1 MAGVPAVV
9 IAAPAS
15 GSGKTTVATGLIGAL
30 GRAGHRVAPFKV
42 GPDYID
48 PGYHGLAAGRPG
60 RNLDPVLVGAERVVP
75 LYRHGS
81 RGCDLAVV
89 EGVMGLFD
97 GRIDEHHAGPV
108 AEGSTAQVAGLLG
121 APVVLVVDARGH
133 SQSLAALLHGFATF
147 DSGIRL
153 GGVILNRVGSERHDQ
168 VLRAA
173 CDRVGL
179 PVLGSLPRM
188 AELEV
193 PSRHLGLIPAVEH
206 GSAATAAVAAMTDLV
221 AAHLD
226 LRAIAVLAR
235 SSVAGAA
242 WDPETVVAEARGGF
256 AVAGEDGRSVHA
268 GAVHSVGVRAEDEV
282 LGGRGEGVATSCG
295 DGTRGDGVCEGGEAF
310 GGRGEGVAASGGD
323 GVGGDGDRSG
333 LVACGGGVGSGGGGD
348 GGGREGDGAVLGGA
362 GREDVRRGDGAVR
375 RGSEGGR
382 GGGRAGGVGGD
393 GDHWG
398 GGGSVLGGGGVRAGA
413 GPVIAMAG
421 GPAFTFGYAE
431 HRELLSAAG
440 ARVRVFDPLRDE
452 LPSGTAGLVLPG
464 GFPEEHAAE
473 LAANTGLLAA
483 VRSLAAQGLPVH
495 AECAGLLYLTRTL
508 DGHPMAGVVDADAE
522 FGPRLTLGYR
532 DAVALAD
539 SALWRAGERVRG
551 HEFHRTRLTTS
562 NTAAPAWGWRGSDGV
577 RAMEGALVHRVHASY
592 LHTHPAGNPE
602 ATTRFVAAA
611 AEFASSHVGR

>member
-81 RGCDLAVV
+81 LGCDLAVV

-97 GRIDEHHAGPV
+97 GRIDEHHAAPV

-121 APVVLVVDARGH
+121 APVILVVDARGH

-206 GSAATAAVAAMTDLV
+206 GSAATAAVTAMTDLV

-226 LRAIAVLAR
+226 LRAIAALAR

-242 WDPETVVAEARGGF
+242 WDPDTVVAEARGGF
-256 AVAGEDGRSVHA
+256 AVGADGRSVHA
-268 GAVHSVGVRAEDEV
+268 GAVHDVGGDGVRQRGEALSV
-282 LGGRGEGVATSCG
+282 RGEGM
-295 DGTRGDGVCEGGEAF
+295 
-310 GGRGEGVAASGGD
+310 AASGGD
-323 GVGGDGDRSG
+323 GVGGDGDR
-333 LVACGGGVGSGGGGD
+333 
-348 GGGREGDGAVLGGA
+348 
-362 GREDVRRGDGAVR
+362 
-375 RGSEGGR
+375 
-382 GGGRAGGVGGD
+382 
-393 GDHWG
+393 WG
-398 GGGSVLGGGGVRAGA
+398 GGGSVHGGGGVRAA

-473 LAANTGLLAA
+473 LAANTSLLAA
-483 VRSLAAQGLPVH
+483 VRSLAARGLPVH

-562 NTAAPAWGWRGSDGV
+562 NTAAPAWGWHGSDGT

-611 AEFASSHVGR
+611 AEFASSRVGR

>member
-60 RNLDPVLVGAERVVP
+60 RNLDPVLVGAQRVVP

-81 RGCDLAVV
+81 LGCDLAVV

-97 GRIDEHHAGPV
+97 GRIDEHHAAPV

-121 APVVLVVDARGH
+121 APVILVVDARGH

-226 LRAIAVLAR
+226 LRAIAALAR
-235 SSVAGAA
+235 SNVAGAA
-242 WDPETVVAEARGGF
+242 WDPEAVAAEACGGL
-256 AVAGEDGRSVHA
+256 ADVGAGGRSVHA
-268 GAVHSVGVRAEDEV
+268 GTVDGGGGNGVREGDEA
-282 LGGRGEGVATSCG
+282 LGGRDGGSGLVGRVSNDGVAA
-295 DGTRGDGVCEGGEAF
+295 GG
-310 GGRGEGVAASGGD
+310 GGRGGAAASGGV
-323 GVGGDGDRSG
+323 GV
-333 LVACGGGVGSGGGGD
+333 GGGGD
-348 GGGREGDGAVLGGA
+348 HRSGVDLVRGTGGQVG
-362 GREDVRRGDGAVR
+362 
-375 RGSEGGR
+375 RGSAQ
-382 GGGRAGGVGGD
+382 RAGF
-393 GDHWG
+393 
-398 GGGSVLGGGGVRAGA
+398 SSGA

-440 ARVRVFDPLRDE
+440 AQVRVFDPLRDE

-473 LAANTGLLAA
+473 LAANTNLLAA
-483 VRSLAAQGLPVH
+483 VRSLAAQALPVH

-508 DGHPMAGVVDADAE
+508 DGHPMAAVVDADAE

-551 HEFHRTRLTTS
+551 HEFHRTRLTAST
-562 NTAAPAWGWRGSDGV
+562 TAASAWGWRGNDGA
-577 RAMEGALVHRVHASY
+577 RAVEGALVHRVHASY

-611 AEFASSHVGR
+611 AEFARAGR